1 MAERGAQ
8 PGNNNATKNK
18 PFLAA
23 LQRAIAQDDGKKL
36 RAAAEKLM
44 QLAADGEAWAVKELA
59 DRTDGK
65 ALQGVTLSGE
75 DGGPVKIESIARQIV
90 DGQKP

>member
-65 ALQGVTLSGE
+65 ALQGVTLAGPD
-75 DGGPVKIESIARQIV
+75 DGPIKVEAVARQII
-90 DGQKP
+90 DGQNP